1 MLAPTAG
8 EPQDGFTTQP
18 DRAERSG
25 RPYLQG
31 RARARWGTGGWVGF
45 ELRAEGFTGQAL
57 AGLGGGGIG
66 QSMVRDGVPVRTS
79 GGWVQLNLGPSI
91 AWEVGAGFGLDD
103 PDDADLNPESRRRN
117 LAFSGHLHWR
127 RAPAVLGLEVR
138 EIRTRYATPV
148 GTLGATHVNLAAG
161 FEF

>member
-1 MLAPTAG
+1 MRAGLASASRLV
-8 EPQDGFTTQP
+8 D
-18 DRAERSG
+18 
-25 RPYLQG
+25 
-31 RARARWGTGGWVGF
+31 GTGERIASRALVASLETPLGGGF

-138 EIRTRYATPV
+138 GIRTRYATPV